1 MSYRIK
7 KLTRA
12 KIMSKES
19 VKIAVL
25 EQKLV
30 DLKDIVLKID
40 DAIEKLSEVNVN
52 VGKMLAVHEQKI
64 AKQET
69 TDEILFAKI
78 DKLRDKMD
86 GDHNKVLSR
95 IQEIEKRI
103 WVGVGVVAALSF
115 VINHSSLV
123 EKFLTPAPAPVIIQ
137 ENIKN

>member
-1 MSYRIK
+1 MSE
-7 KLTRA
+7 
-12 KIMSKES
+12 ES
-19 VKIAVL
+19 IKIAVL

-40 DAIEKLSEVNVN
+40 DAIEKLSEVNIN

-64 AKQET
+64 EKQET

-103 WVGVGVVAALSF
+103 WVGVGVGAALSF

-123 EKFLTPAPAPVIIQ
+123 ERFLTPAPAPVIIQ
-137 ENIKN
+137 ENVKN

>member
-1 MSYRIK
+1 MSE
-7 KLTRA
+7 
-12 KIMSKES
+12 ES

>member
-12 KIMSKES
+12 KIMSEES

>member
-1 MSYRIK
+1 MSD
-7 KLTRA
+7 
-12 KIMSKES
+12 ES

-25 EQKLV
+25 EQRLV

-40 DAIEKLSEVNVN
+40 DAIEKLSEVNIN

>member
-1 MSYRIK
+1 MSE
-7 KLTRA
+7 
-12 KIMSKES
+12 ES
-19 VKIAVL
+19 IKIAVL

-103 WVGVGVVAALSF
+103 WVGVGAIATLSF
-115 VINHSSLV
+115 LINHSSLV

>member
-1 MSYRIK
+1 MSE
-7 KLTRA
+7 
-12 KIMSKES
+12 ES

-40 DAIEKLSEVNVN
+40 DAIEKLSEVNIN

-103 WVGVGVVAALSF
+103 WVGVGAIATLSF
-115 VINHSSLV
+115 LINHSSLV

>member
-1 MSYRIK
+1 M
-7 KLTRA
+7 LDD
-12 KIMSKES
+12 S

-40 DAIEKLSEVNVN
+40 DAIEKISEVNIN
-52 VGKMLAVHEQKI
+52 VGKILAVHEQKI
-64 AKQET
+64 NKQET

-86 GDHNKVLSR
+86 SDHNKVLSR

-103 WVGVGVVAALSF
+103 WIGVGVVATLSF
-115 VINHSSLV
+115 FINHSSLIQ
-123 EKFLTPAPAPVIIQ
+123 KFLTPAPAPVIIQ

>member
-1 MSYRIK
+1 MSE
-7 KLTRA
+7 
-12 KIMSKES
+12 ES

-86 GDHNKVLSR
+86 SDHNKVLSR

>member
-1 MSYRIK
+1 MSD
-7 KLTRA
+7 
-12 KIMSKES
+12 ES

-40 DAIEKLSEVNVN
+40 DAIEKLSEVTIN
-52 VGKMLAVHEQKI
+52 VGKILAVHEQKI
-64 AKQET
+64 TKQET
-69 TDEILFAKI
+69 ADEILFTKI

-86 GDHNKVLSR
+86 SDHNKVLSR

-103 WVGVGVVAALSF
+103 WIGFGVLATVSF
-115 VINHSSLV
+115 LLNHSPIL
-123 EKFLTPAPAPVIIQ
+123 KNILTPEANPVIIQ